1 MKVLVVDDEHKI
13 VNSIK
18 KGLLQEGFLVDIAY
32 SGSEGYDLASTEDY
46 DVIILDLML
55 PEINGIEICKK
66 LRKGEIHT
74 PILILTAKWELED
87 KITGLNSGADDYI
100 TKPFAFEELLASIRA
115 LTRRPQNLT
124 HNTLNCGDLSLDT
137 LKFKVSRSGK
147 DIRLSK
153 KEYALLEYM
162 LRNKGDILT
171 KDQIISHVWD
181 YDSDI
186 LQNTVEQYIR
196 YLRTKID
203 NPLKKSSNLIQ
214 TVRGFGYKISDR

>member
-1 MKVLVVDDEHKI
+1 
-13 VNSIK
+13 
-18 KGLLQEGFLVDIAY
+18 
-32 SGSEGYDLASTEDY
+32 
-46 DVIILDLML
+46 
-55 PEINGIEICKK
+55 
-66 LRKGEIHT
+66 
-74 PILILTAKWELED
+74 
-87 KITGLNSGADDYI
+87 
-100 TKPFAFEELLASIRA
+100 
-115 LTRRPQNLT
+115 
-124 HNTLNCGDLSLDT
+124 
-137 LKFKVSRSGK
+137 
-147 DIRLSK
+147 
-153 KEYALLEYM
+153 M